1 LTVVTKTPAP
11 PTQAH
16 GQGVGVGFMM
26 VSLLSMQVGNS
37 FAQKLT
43 QAMTTPI
50 GAVWVRMAFA
60 GIILLAMAG
69 VRWLV
74 GRVAARGSVQAV
86 AIGPA
91 TPLRSAQDDGV
102 RGSAQDDGVRGS
114 AQDDGVRARPQ
125 DGILEHSRL
134 AWGFAVAYGAA
145 LICMNSMFYEAI
157 ARIPVGI
164 VITIEFLGPLAV
176 AILGSRR
183 VQDFIW
189 VALAAAGIVILGVT
203 PTRLTLA
210 GVLFALGAAVCWASY
225 ILLGW
230 RVARHWQGVGVLT
243 GTCVSATV
251 VLLPLFLLGGNQSA
265 LTPST
270 LWLGL
275 VVALACTVLPYPLE
289 LMALK
294 RLPAG
299 LFAIIE
305 SLAPAIGALAAWWI
319 LRQSLHIG
327 DWIAIG
333 CVIAASVGASMTAAR
348 QDPKG

>member
-1 LTVVTKTPAP
+1 MTQTPAP
-11 PTQAH
+11 STQAH
-16 GQGVGVGFMM
+16 GQGVGLGFMM

-69 VRWLV
+69 VRWLAR
-74 GRVAARGSVQAV
+74 RVMARRLMQAD
-86 AIGPA
+86 PA

-102 RGSAQDDGVRGS
+102 GGSAQDDGVGGS
-114 AQDDGVRARPQ
+114 AQDDGVGAIGAAASALPRDRK
-125 DGILEHSRL
+125 
-134 AWGFAVAYGAA
+134 AWWFAIAYGAA
-145 LICMNSMFYEAI
+145 LICMNSSFYEAI

-189 VALAAAGIVILGVT
+189 VALAALGVVILGVT
-203 PTRLTLA
+203 PTHLTVA
-210 GVLFALGAAVCWASY
+210 GVLFSLGAAVCWAGY

-251 VLLPLFLLGGNQSA
+251 VLLPLFLIGGNQRS
-265 LTPST
+265 LNPST

-275 VVALACTVLPYPLE
+275 LVALACTVLPYSLE

-294 RLPAG
+294 RLPAS

-305 SLAPAIGALAAWWI
+305 SLAPAVGALAAWLI
-319 LRQSLHIG
+319 LHQRLHFG
-327 DWIAIG
+327 DWIAIA
-333 CVIAASVGASMTAAR
+333 CIVAASLGASLTAAR
-348 QDPKG
+348 RAT

>member
-1 LTVVTKTPAP
+1 
-11 PTQAH
+11 
-16 GQGVGVGFMM
+16 MM

-43 QAMTTPI
+43 HAMTTPI
-50 GAVWVRMAFA
+50 GAVWIRMAFS
-60 GIILLAMAG
+60 GVILLAMAG
-69 VRWLV
+69 VRWLAR
-74 GRVAARGSVQAV
+74 RVMARRLAQAD
-86 AIGPA
+86 PA

-102 RGSAQDDGVRGS
+102 GAIGAAASALPRDRK
-114 AQDDGVRARPQ
+114 
-125 DGILEHSRL
+125 
-134 AWGFAVAYGAA
+134 AWGFAIAYGAA

-176 AILGSRR
+176 AILGSRH

-189 VALAAAGIVILGVT
+189 VALAAAGVVILGVT
-203 PTRLTLA
+203 PTHLTLA
-210 GVLFALGAAVCWASY
+210 GVLFSLGAAVCWASY

-243 GTCVSATV
+243 GTCLSATV
-251 VLLPLFLLGGNQSA
+251 LLLPLFLVGNNQTA
-265 LTPST
+265 LTPPT

-275 VVALACTVLPYPLE
+275 LVALACTVLPYSLE
-289 LMALK
+289 LFALK
-294 RLPAG
+294 RLPAS

-305 SLAPAIGALAAWWI
+305 SLAPAVGALAAWWI
-319 LRQSLHIG
+319 LHQNLHYG

-333 CVIAASVGASMTAAR
+333 CIIAASIGASLTAAR
-348 QDPKG
+348 QSASQAA

>member
-1 LTVVTKTPAP
+1 MTHTPTSPAH
-11 PTQAH
+11 AH
-16 GQGVGVGFMM
+16 GQGVGLGFMM

-50 GAVWVRMAFA
+50 GAVWVRMAFS
-60 GIILLAMAG
+60 GVILLAMAG
-69 VRWLV
+69 VRWLAR
-74 GRVAARGSVQAV
+74 RVMHSTVARD
-86 AIGPA
+86 PA

-102 RGSAQDDGVRGS
+102 GGRAQVDGVGESS
-114 AQDDGVRARPQ
+114 AAGV
-125 DGILEHSRL
+125 GEHSWK
-134 AWGFAVAYGAA
+134 AWGFAIAYGAA
-145 LICMNSMFYEAI
+145 LLTMNSMFYEAI

-164 VITIEFLGPLAV
+164 VITIEFLGPLTV
-176 AILGSRR
+176 AILGSRH

-189 VALAAAGIVILGVT
+189 VALAGLGVVILGIT
-203 PTRLTLA
+203 PTHLTLA
-210 GVLFALGAAVCWASY
+210 GVLFSLAAAVCWASY

-230 RVARHWQGVGVLT
+230 RVARHWHGVGVLT

-251 VLLPLFLLGGNQSA
+251 LLMPLFLLGGNQHA
-265 LTPST
+265 LTPPT

-275 VVALACTVLPYPLE
+275 LVAVTCTVLPYSLE

-319 LRQSLHIG
+319 LHQNLHFG
-327 DWIAIG
+327 DWIAIA
-333 CVIAASVGASMTAAR
+333 CVVAASVGASLTAAR
-348 QDPKG
+348 KPLPS